1 MHRTLSTPTTRRAAR
16 LRTSFFTG
24 LGLQSARTATSLK
37 CTDGRFRI
45 KSRFAR
51 HATHHYTRETSTSHA
66 PATRRAAYRRTSF
79 FFRFLRVR
87 RKGYGV
93 CHNLHAYRGL
103 PPPNPRS
110 AAARGYS
117 SAARCSL
124 FWRYDPRHAAPRRA
138 RTPAQRGGEPH
149 KHECQ
154 GSGRGGGRGGA
165 RRDGRAGGRAHAGC
179 CCCSSASRRY
189 DPRRAAPRRA
199 RTPAQRGEPHEHKC
213 QGSGVRQGGV
223 RGGGGR
229 RDGRAGGRAHAAAA
243 ARPLAGGTI
252 RGARPRGAPAHLHSE
267 AVRRTA

>member
-165 RRDGRAGGRAHAGC
+165 RRDGRA
-179 CCCSSASRRY
+179 
-189 DPRRAAPRRA
+189 
-199 RTPAQRGEPHEHKC
+199 
-213 QGSGVRQGGV
+213 
-223 RGGGGR
+223 
-229 RDGRAGGRAHAAAA
+229 AGGLTLAAAA
-243 ARPLAGGTI
+243 ARPPAGGTI
-252 RGARPRGAPAHLHSE
+252 RGARPRGAPAHLHNE
-267 AVRRTA
+267 ASRMSTSARGRG